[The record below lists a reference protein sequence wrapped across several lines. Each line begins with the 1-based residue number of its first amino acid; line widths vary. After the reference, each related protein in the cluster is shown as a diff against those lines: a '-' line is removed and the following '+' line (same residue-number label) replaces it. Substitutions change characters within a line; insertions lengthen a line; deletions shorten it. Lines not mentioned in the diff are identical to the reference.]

1 MGAAAHQQVYE
12 WETASNGDSAAPC
25 SMEVTEAGVAEY
37 CRAAR
42 YENPVYTSLAAA
54 KEAGYPGSVTP
65 PAMLLALAPLNL
77 EGVAVAAGCV
87 LPVMMDPGS
96 TRTSI
101 RKLAIQFGG
110 SMVAIGDV
118 ITSITSVE
126 NKFQDE
132 MGRFITFRV
141 SAHNQRGEPVV
152 DYCQTLSWPN
162 AGR

>member
-1 MGAAAHQQVYE
+1 
-12 WETASNGDSAAPC
+12 
-25 SMEVTEAGVAEY
+25 MEVTEEGVAEY

-77 EGVAVAAGCV
+77 ERVAAAAGCA

-96 TRTSI
+96 TRAPTS
-101 RKLAIQFGG
+101 KLAIQFGG
-110 SMVAIGDV
+110 AMVAPGDV

-126 NKFQDE
+126 TKFQDE
-132 MGRFITFRV
+132 IGRFISFRV
-141 SAHNQRGEPVV
+141 VAHNQRGESVV
-152 DYCQTLSWPN
+152 DYCQTLSWPT
-162 AGR
+162 ADR